1 MIGEPQTNREWTR
14 HVSLAGA
21 LAMSLL
27 ALAAVLLTLVPGH
40 SRAAEIIP
48 SYGVTKS
55 MDADDAKGIFGLAL
69 HGSLVPHVLK
79 TEIAAGYRT
88 EEMSNGAVDVRQWP
102 ITASLLLTPVDMLYA
117 GVGVGWYHTTYDYE
131 SDLIEDDTTQEFG
144 VHVGG
149 GLQVPVSP
157 RVAVDLGGRFVKL
170 QDQESRLVPEKF
182 DPSFW
187 TLSLGLALKF

>member
-1 MIGEPQTNREWTR
+1 MNAQLQRDREWTSR
-14 HVSLAGA
+14 VSLPCA

-27 ALAAVLLTLVPGH
+27 VLAAVLISLVPV
-40 SRAAEIIP
+40 RAKAAEIIP

-55 MDADDAKGIFGLAL
+55 VDADDAKGIFGLAL
-69 HGSLVPHVLK
+69 RGSLVPNVLK
-79 TEIAAGYRT
+79 TEIAVGYRS

-102 ITASLLLTPVDMLYA
+102 VSASLLLTPIDMIYA

-131 SDLIEDDTTQEFG
+131 SDLIDDDTTQEFG

-170 QDQESRLVPEKF
+170 QDQESQLIPDKF

-187 TLSLGLALKF
+187 TLSLGLALKL